1 MWQDGMENGHF
12 VALYSGTVKNSYK
25 KNEDPAFIAADHLG
39 LKGDVLPE
47 NHFVFSLHVF
57 HC

>member
-1 MWQDGMENGHF
+1 MENGHF